1 MDFFDIFIAP
11 LAPFLFP
18 KIFQVV
24 FSYAYGGVGFVSAGA
39 HLGQMPQVPPLLEL
53 QAIVS
58 HLAWVLEAELGL
70 LQEL

>member
-1 MDFFDIFIAP
+1 M
-11 LAPFLFP
+11 
-18 KIFQVV
+18 
-24 FSYAYGGVGFVSAGA
+24 SAGA